1 MIKGLHRILIV
12 EDNEEHVALDKEYL
26 PEDEFYVD
34 SAPDKLSALEKL
46 ENESYDLV
54 VLDYKLPDGNGIE
67 LLIEMNALGID
78 IPVILLT
85 NYDEPDLSFEARK
98 LGAVDYWVKG
108 YQYFTQ
114 LRERILENLDSLE
127 Q

>member
-1 MIKGLHRILIV
+1 MNKDLHRILIV
-12 EDNEEHVALDKEYL
+12 EDNEEHVALDREYL
-26 PEDEFYVD
+26 PENEFYVD
-34 SAPDKLSALEKL
+34 SAPDKHMALQKL
-46 ENESYDLV
+46 KNKSYDLV
-54 VLDYKLPDGNGIE
+54 VLDYQLPDGNGIE
-67 LLIEMNALGID
+67 LLIEMKSLGID

-114 LRERILENLDSLE
+114 LRERILENLDGNDL
-127 Q
+127 

>member
-1 MIKGLHRILIV
+1 MNKDLYRILIV
-12 EDNEEHVALDKEYL
+12 EDNEEHIALDREYL
-26 PEDEFYVD
+26 PENEFYVD
-34 SAPDKLSALEKL
+34 SVLDKHTALQKL

-54 VLDYKLPDGNGIE
+54 VLDYQLPDGNGFE
-67 LLIEMNALGID
+67 LLIEMKSLGID
-78 IPVILLT
+78 VPVILLT

-114 LRERILENLDSLE
+114 LRERILENLDTSDL
-127 Q
+127 

>member
-1 MIKGLHRILIV
+1 MIKGLYRILIV
-12 EDNEEHVALDKEYL
+12 EDNEEHIALDREYL
-26 PEDEFYVD
+26 PENEFYVD
-34 SAPDKLSALEKL
+34 SAIDKSTALKKL
-46 ENESYDLV
+46 KNECYDLAI
-54 VLDYKLPDGNGIE
+54 LDYKLPDGNGIE
-67 LLIEMNALGID
+67 ILIEMNSLGID

-114 LRERILENLDSLE
+114 LRERILENLDSRDL
-127 Q
+127 

>member
-1 MIKGLHRILIV
+1 MSEGLHKILIV
-12 EDNEEHVALDKEYL
+12 EDNEEHIALDREYL
-26 PEDEFYVD
+26 PENEFHVD
-34 SAPDKLSALEKL
+34 SALDKFTALQKL

-54 VLDYKLPDGNGIE
+54 ILDYKLPDGNGIE
-67 LLIEMNALGID
+67 LLIEMKSLGID
-78 IPVILLT
+78 TPVILLT

-114 LRERILENLDSLE
+114 LRERILENLDRGDL
-127 Q
+127 